1 MHQINILLISLMIIS
16 CSENQ
21 KLSSNLS
28 EETKENFTFQ
38 PYLKDQINIEY
49 SDSILTTMYPSSVI
63 ILKDFIIWAEEFP
76 PIYLLDKYGKS
87 IRIIGLKGRG
97 PGEITSIRG
106 IDFDLFGNYYI
117 YDNSQLKILIFD
129 KDFKY
134 KNQMTLKRNFRKFVV
149 DNFSNIYCLLH
160 DKGSDRKGAIIK
172 YDKYG
177 NIIGEWGEI
186 PLGARFHRRLIG
198 GGLCIDNENNVYFSY
213 IGDYRI
219 WKSDSIGNNLRELN
233 EKPEGFIEV
242 DTDYLEK
249 LNRNEVVKYHFEVS
263 RTMGLFYLD
272 DGYLVQVIRNPI
284 ENSRKYNEILVIRD
298 LDGKIENQIKGLS
311 NVVSTTVNDIIT
323 LEEAKKENENS
334 KIKIYGLKYEKK

>member
-1 MHQINILLISLMIIS
+1 MHHFNILVISIIIIS

-21 KLSSNLS
+21 KLPSSLS
-28 EETKENFTFQ
+28 NEIKEDFTFQ

-49 SDSILTTMYPSSVI
+49 SDSILTTMYPSSV
-63 ILKDFIIWAEEFP
+63 LLFKDFIIWAEGFP
-76 PIYLLDKYGKS
+76 PIYLLDKFGKS
-87 IRIIGLKGRG
+87 IKNIGLKGRG
-97 PGEITSIRG
+97 PGEINSIRG

-134 KNQMTLKRNFRKFVV
+134 KYQITLNRNFRKFVV
-149 DNFSNIYCLLH
+149 DNLGNIYCLLH
-160 DKGSDRKGAIIK
+160 DRDDGGGAIIK

-198 GGLCIDNENNVYFSY
+198 GGLCLDNENNVYFSY
-213 IGDYRI
+213 MGDYRI

-242 DTDYLEK
+242 DTDYLNK

-263 RTMGLFYLD
+263 ITIGLFYLE
-272 DGYLVQVIRNPI
+272 DGHLVQVIRNPI
-284 ENSRKYNEILVIRD
+284 ENGRKSNETLVIRD
-298 LDGKIENQIKGLS
+298 LNGRIENIIKGLE
-311 NVVSTTVNDIIT
+311 NVVNTSGNNIII
-323 LEEAKKENENS
+323 LEEAKKENLNT
-334 KIKIYGLKYEKK
+334 KVQIYGLKHEKK